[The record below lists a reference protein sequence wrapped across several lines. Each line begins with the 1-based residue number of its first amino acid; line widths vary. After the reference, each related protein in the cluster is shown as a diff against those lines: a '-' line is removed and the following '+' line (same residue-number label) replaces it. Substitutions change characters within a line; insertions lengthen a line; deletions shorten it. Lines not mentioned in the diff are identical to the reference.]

1 MKAKLNV
8 PIRRLL
14 ILLPFFLTGCSLAPP
29 YLRPAVETPAAYKE
43 TGPWKTAAS
52 SVQHPEK
59 WWQAFADP
67 VLDDLEEHLNIDNQ
81 NIKLAE
87 AQYRAARA
95 GLDSARAGLFPTL
108 GVNASGAR
116 GATNSS
122 TATTATT
129 TQTPVTNLY
138 TLSAQASWE
147 IDLWGQVR
155 SGVDAAGAK
164 LAASEGALGA
174 ARLSAQ
180 ALLAQSYFLMRSAEA
195 QEALLH
201 KNVAAYQRFLAL
213 TQNRQKVGVASSL
226 DVAQAETQLNTTRTQ
241 LADAQLQR
249 AQTEHAIATLIG
261 KPATAVSIARE
272 PVLAPVP
279 QTPTLIPSLTLEG
292 RYDIY
297 SAERLVAAANAQIGV
312 ARAAYFPAI
321 NLSADGGFRSAQ
333 LASLITTPARFW
345 SLGPALALTVFDGGA
360 RSAAVSQAEAI
371 YDQAVATYRQ
381 TVLTAFQEVEDNLIA
396 MRLLTDETRSQQ
408 AALAA
413 ARKAREVA
421 ENQYRAGTVASL
433 NVITAQ
439 TSELAVENTTI
450 TIWNR
455 NMAAAVQLYKNT
467 NGRLLD
473 ANSAER

>member
-1 MKAKLNV
+1 MKAKLKV

-14 ILLPFFLTGCSLAPP
+14 ILLPFFLAGCSLAPP

-43 TGPWKTAAS
+43 AGPWKTATS
-52 SVQHPEK
+52 SVQYPEK
-59 WWQAFADP
+59 WWQVFADP
-67 VLDDLEEHLNIDNQ
+67 ILDDLEEHLNIDNQ

-95 GLDSARAGLFPTL
+95 GLDSTRAGLFPTL

-122 TATTATT
+122 TATT

-261 KPATAVSIARE
+261 KPAAAVSIARE

-396 MRLLTDETRSQQ
+396 MRLLADETRSQQ

>member
-14 ILLPFFLTGCSLAPP
+14 ILLPLFLAGCSLAPP

-43 TGPWKTAAS
+43 AGPWKTATS
-52 SVQHPEK
+52 SVQYPEK
-59 WWQAFADP
+59 WWQVFGDP
-67 VLDDLEEHLNIDNQ
+67 VLNDLEERLNIDNQ

-122 TATTATT
+122 TATT

-164 LAASEGALGA
+164 LAANEGALGA

-261 KPATAVSIARE
+261 KPAAAVSIARE

-439 TSELAVENTTI
+439 ASELAVENTTI

-455 NMAAAVQLYKNT
+455 NMAAAVQLYKNI